1 MVDADPY
8 PWPYDGTLDSRR
20 LALVVTG
27 DQPAWRRCSRRG
39 PEAAMVI
46 ATVAAAVRR
55 VGGTV
60 VRVRHGAAAF
70 GRTGLPPVRED
81 PAWALATRPEP
92 GDVVVDA
99 IGIDGFFGS
108 PLDGTL
114 RARGVDA
121 LIMAG
126 YGGEATV
133 SSTLRSAN
141 DRGYECLTLVD
152 GVAMLDGRTGAATL
166 HSITMSGGIFGAI
179 APSSAVLAAL
189 ADLLEPDLLEAL
201 P

>member
-8 PWPYDGTLDSRR
+8 PWPYDGMLDARR

-27 DQPAWRRCSRRG
+27 DQPAWRRRSQHG
-39 PEAAMVI
+39 ATAATVI

-60 VRVRHGAAAF
+60 VLVRHGATAS
-70 GRTGLPPVRED
+70 RRRSLPPVRED
-81 PAWALATRPEP
+81 PAWALASRPEP
-92 GDVVVDA
+92 GDVLVDA
-99 IGIDGFFGS
+99 VGIDGFCGS
-108 PLDGTL
+108 PLDGAL
-114 RARGVDA
+114 RARGVDT
-121 LIMAG
+121 LIMSG

-152 GVAMLDGRTGAATL
+152 GVAMFDGRTGTATL

-179 APSSAVLAAL
+179 APSSAVLVAL
-189 ADLLEPDLLEAL
+189 ADLLDPDLLEAL
-201 P
+201 L

>member
-1 MVDADPY
+1 MVEADPY
-8 PWPYDGTLDSRR
+8 PWPYDGTLHPRR

-27 DQPAWRRCSRRG
+27 DQPAWRRCSQRG
-39 PEAAMVI
+39 PEAATVI

-55 VGGTV
+55 VGGAV
-60 VRVRHGAAAF
+60 VRVRHGAIAV
-70 GRTGLPPVRED
+70 GRRGLPPVRED
-81 PAWALATRPEP
+81 AAWALTTRPAP

-99 IGIDGFFGS
+99 IGIDGFFGG
-108 PLDGTL
+108 PLDGEL
-114 RARGVDA
+114 RARGVDS

-141 DRGYECLTLVD
+141 DRGYECLTLID
-152 GVAMLDGRTGAATL
+152 GVAMLDRRTGMATL

-179 APSSAVLAAL
+179 APSSALLAAL

>member
-1 MVDADPY
+1 MVEADPY
-8 PWPYDGTLDSRR
+8 PWPYDGTLDPRR

-27 DQPAWRRCSRRG
+27 DQPAWRRCSQRG
-39 PEAAMVI
+39 PEVAAVI
-46 ATVAAAVRR
+46 ASVAAAVRR
-55 VGGTV
+55 VGGAV
-60 VRVRHGAAAF
+60 VRVRHGATAF

-81 PAWALATRPEP
+81 PAWALATRPAA

-99 IGIDGFFGS
+99 FGIDGFFGS
-108 PLDGTL
+108 PLDGAL
-114 RARGVDA
+114 RALGVDT

-152 GVAMLDGRTGAATL
+152 GVAMLDGRTGVATL
-166 HSITMSGGIFGAI
+166 RSITMSGGIFGAI